1 MEVTMAR
8 DDEQIWAEIVQ
19 NFHSSTGSERPQ
31 WPAAEN
37 VEPESETSGQDSSTS
52 DSGGSTSQG
61 DGSTSDS
68 GGSTSHG
75 ILPERPEAS
84 PAGPGGTPEGGGDHP
99 AASRPSEYDP
109 EEHFVPPAPPP
120 LPRTD
125 LITRLAW
132 LCVLGTPL
140 FFLLALIAGRP
151 VSGFLGALGAGAF
164 IGGFVLLVVRL
175 RGHDP
180 YDPDDGAVV

>member
-1 MEVTMAR
+1 MAR
-8 DDEQIWAEIVQ
+8 DDEQVWAEIVE

-37 VEPESETSGQDSSTS
+37 VDAEAADSSMA
-52 DSGGSTSQG
+52 DG
-61 DGSTSDS
+61 DASAGRGD
-68 GGSTSHG
+68 
-75 ILPERPEAS
+75 S
-84 PAGPGGTPEGGGDHP
+84 PAGSGDAGAGKDGDALAGQDGRPTTH
-99 AASRPSEYDP
+99 RPSDHDQEA
-109 EEHFVPPAPPP
+109 HFVPPSPPP

-132 LCVLGTPL
+132 LCVLGTPV
-140 FFLLALIAGRP
+140 FFLLAVIVGRP
-151 VSGFLGALGAGAF
+151 VSGLLGALGAGAF
-164 IGGFVLLVVRL
+164 IGGFVLLVLRL

>member
-1 MEVTMAR
+1 MAR

-37 VEPESETSGQDSSTS
+37 VDPEIETSEQDGSAS
-52 DSGGSTSQG
+52 DG
-61 DGSTSDS
+61 DGSTSDGDGSAGHGTSPERHGPTPAGGHSDTPS
-68 GGSTSHG
+68 GGG
-75 ILPERPEAS
+75 ER
-84 PAGPGGTPEGGGDHP
+84 
-99 AASRPSEYDP
+99 AATSRPSEHDP
-109 EEHFVPPAPPP
+109 EEHFVPPSPPP
-120 LPRTD
+120 LPSTD

-140 FFLLALIAGRP
+140 FFLLAVIAGRP
-151 VSGFLGALGAGAF
+151 VSGLLGALGAGAF
-164 IGGFVLLVVRL
+164 IGGFVLLVLRL

>member
-1 MEVTMAR
+1 MAR

-37 VEPESETSGQDSSTS
+37 VDPETETSEQEGSAS
-52 DSGGSTSQG
+52 DSDGSAGHGTSAERHGSTSAG
-61 DGSTSDS
+61 DGDTS
-68 GGSTSHG
+68 
-75 ILPERPEAS
+75 
-84 PAGPGGTPEGGGDHP
+84 AGAGDRA
-99 AASRPSEYDP
+99 AASRPSEHDP
-109 EEHFVPPAPPP
+109 EEHFVPPSPPP

-140 FFLLALIAGRP
+140 FFLLAVIAGRP
-151 VSGFLGALGAGAF
+151 VSGLLGALVGAGAF
-164 IGGFVLLVVRL
+164 IGGFVLLVLRL